1 MGRRQRLECGNEM
14 PKTTPLEP
22 NLVQEQTPVPTA
34 GLPQLEE
41 QLCFAVYQTGHAFTR
56 MYRSVL
62 AELGLTYP
70 QYLVMLVLWEC
81 DGLTVKAVG
90 ERLSLDS
97 GTLTPL
103 LKRLE
108 AAGLIRRER
117 SREDE
122 RQVLLHLTETGEAL
136 REKGG
141 CVPATMGKAIGD
153 AVHPDGRLL
162 GDLTALRDALL
173 KSAGQS

>member
-1 MGRRQRLECGNEM
+1 MTAEKVPARRSPRL
-14 PKTTPLEP
+14 
-22 NLVQEQTPVPTA
+22 A
-34 GLPQLEE
+34 E
-41 QLCFAVYQTGHAFTR
+41 QLCFAIYETGHAFSR
-56 MYRSVL
+56 LYRSVL
-62 AELGLTYP
+62 ADLGLTYP
-70 QYLVMLVLWEC
+70 QYLAMLVLWEE

-117 SREDE
+117 GRADE
-122 RQVLLHLTETGEAL
+122 RQVFLHLTPAGVAL

-141 CVPATMGKAIGD
+141 CVPEAMGKAIGD
-153 AVHPDGRLL
+153 ALSPDGRLL
-162 GDLTALRDALL
+162 ADLARLRSALRKAADRD
-173 KSAGQS
+173 

>member
-1 MGRRQRLECGNEM
+1 MTAKKVPETQIPAKKPPERRSPR
-14 PKTTPLEP
+14 
-22 NLVQEQTPVPTA
+22 
-34 GLPQLEE
+34 LEE

-56 MYRSVL
+56 LYRSIL
-62 AELGLTYP
+62 ADLGLTYP
-70 QYLVMLVLWEC
+70 QYLVMLVLWDC

-108 AAGLIRRER
+108 ASGLIRRER

-122 RQVLLHLTETGEAL
+122 RQVLLYLTEAGEAL
-136 REKGG
+136 REKGV
-141 CVPATMGKAIGD
+141 CVPEAMGRAIGD
-153 AVHPDGRLL
+153 AVQPGGRLL
-162 GDLTALRDALL
+162 ADLAALRAVLL
-173 KSAGQS
+173 KTADQD